1 MNRALLLSSPAIV
14 CVGLLSGPAGGP
26 VTAQTVELAK
36 VDATSLSAGY
46 RSTKVVG
53 SSVVKYATQ

>member
-1 MNRALLLSSPAIV
+1 MKRAMLLASAVIV
-14 CVGLLSGPAGGP
+14 CVGLFSGPAGAR
-26 VTAQTVELAK
+26 VTPQTVELAK

-53 SSVVKYATQ
+53 SSVVKHATQ

>member
-1 MNRALLLSSPAIV
+1 MAT
-14 CVGLLSGPAGGP
+14 
-26 VTAQTVELAK
+26 VTTAVELAK

-46 RSTKVVG
+46 RSNKVVG